1 MVLKVVNIIVI
12 LTVIVLSL
20 AIFANSMTKVSGHDE
35 QMYCTAGALL
45 AEGKMIYRD
54 FSYVAQ
60 LPYHP
65 LLCAAVF
72 KMFDTTYY
80 LLTARILSSLCDI
93 LIVVS
98 IIGIYHRVFKSFGI
112 DGRLLGMAGAFLYLF
127 NPFVD
132 YANGFAWNHDAVVL
146 CVCLSF
152 WIFISIDFE
161 DKSKYLRIAA
171 IGALLTIAT
180 FMRITTTLVQLVFF
194 AALLAHPA
202 ESIKQRFKNILP
214 FLIAATVVLIWPL
227 WTIISAPQA
236 FLLNIFRIPVLNSQW
251 LHKTGMVHNK
261 SNLTFTALTM
271 PGYPQLIVIA
281 VYLCAAMACCWRK
294 LKMINAQYAL
304 LAILLAL
311 TFFIIV
317 FIPLTMWRQYF
328 ALPVPFIIISFAYP
342 LFYLRRLT
350 VNGKTK
356 MGFKMACILIAI
368 CAFVSVYSHLFV
380 LDRIPKVFSPHGWE
394 PLRMHRISEDIAQ
407 RTKEPKL
414 ILTLAPLYALEGKC
428 DIYPEF
434 SAGSFVYRIADSMTS
449 DERKAAHAVGPEML
463 KQLLEQCQPSA
474 VILNVEFKSLE
485 MPLFETAVLPVG
497 ENKWERINYPNG
509 PVVYFKR

>member
-1 MVLKVVNIIVI
+1 MPRKVINIIVI

-20 AIFANSMTKVSGHDE
+20 AIFGNSMTKVSAHDE
-35 QMYCTAGALL
+35 QMYCTAGALM
-45 AEGKMIYRD
+45 ADGKMIYRD

-65 LLCAAVF
+65 MLYAAVF

-80 LLTARILSSLCDI
+80 LLTARILSSLCDV
-93 LIVVS
+93 LIVVC
-98 IIGIYHRVFKSFGI
+98 IIGIYNRVFKSFGI
-112 DGRLLGMAGAFLYLF
+112 EGRLLGMGGAFLYLF

-152 WIFISIDFE
+152 WIFISTDFE
-161 DKSKYLRIAA
+161 DKSKYLRTAA
-171 IGALLTIAT
+171 IGALLTLAT
-180 FMRITTTLVQLVFF
+180 FMRITTALVQLVFF
-194 AALLAHPA
+194 AALLAYPA
-202 ESIKQRFKNILP
+202 ESIKQRLKNILP
-214 FLIAATVVLIWPL
+214 FLIATTVVLIWPV

-236 FLLNIFRIPVLNSQW
+236 FLLNIFHIPVLNSKW
-251 LHKTGMVHNK
+251 LHETGMVHDK
-261 SNLTFTALTM
+261 FNLTFIALTK
-271 PGYPQLIVIA
+271 PGYPQLLMIA
-281 VYLCAAMACCWRK
+281 VYLCAAMACSWRK
-294 LKMINAQYAL
+294 LKMINAQNAL
-304 LAILLAL
+304 LAALLAL
-311 TFFIIV
+311 TFFTIV
-317 FIPLTMWRQYF
+317 FIPPTMWRQYF
-328 ALPVPFIIISFAYP
+328 AVPVPFIIISFAYP

-350 VNGKTK
+350 VNGQPKW
-356 MGFKMACILIAI
+356 GFKIARILMAI

-380 LDRIPKVFSPHGWE
+380 VNRITKVFNPQSWE
-394 PLRMHRISEDIAQ
+394 PIRMHRISEDIAK

-449 DERKAAHAVGPEML
+449 DERKAVHATGPETL
-463 KQLLEQCQPSA
+463 KQLLEQRQPSS
-474 VILNVEFKSLE
+474 VVLNVEFKSLE
-485 MPLFETAVLPVG
+485 MPLFETAVLPGG
-497 ENKWERINYPNG
+497 EKKWERINYTNG

>member
-1 MVLKVVNIIVI
+1 MLLKVINILVI

-20 AIFANSMTKVSGHDE
+20 AIFGNSMTKVSGHDE

-45 AEGKMIYRD
+45 ADGKMIYKD

-93 LIVVS
+93 LIVVC
-98 IIGIYHRVFKSFGI
+98 IIGIYYRVFTSFGI
-112 DGRLLGMAGAFLYLF
+112 EGRLLGMAGAFLYLF
-127 NPFVD
+127 NSYVD

-152 WIFISIDFE
+152 WIFISTDFA

-171 IGALLTIAT
+171 IGTLLTLAT
-180 FMRITTTLVQLVFF
+180 FMRITTALVQLVFF
-194 AALLAHPA
+194 TALLGCPA

-214 FLIAATVVLIWPL
+214 FLIATTIVLIWPV

-236 FLLNIFRIPVLNSQW
+236 FLLNIFRIPMLNSNW
-251 LHKTGMVHNK
+251 LHETGMAHNK
-261 SNLTFTALTM
+261 FNLTLSALTM
-271 PGYPQLIVIA
+271 PGYPQLFVIA
-281 VYLCAAMACCWRK
+281 VYLYAAMACCGRK
-294 LKMINAQYAL
+294 LKMINAQNAL
-304 LAILLAL
+304 LATLLAL
-311 TFFIIV
+311 TFFIIA
-317 FIPLTMWRQYF
+317 FIPPTMWKQYL
-328 ALPVPFIIISFAYP
+328 AVPVPFIIISFSYP
-342 LFYLRRLT
+342 LFYLRKLT
-350 VNGKTK
+350 VNGKMK
-356 MGFKMACILIAI
+356 LGFKIAGILIAI
-368 CAFVSVYSHLFV
+368 CTFVSVYSHLFV
-380 LDRIPKVFSPHGWE
+380 LDRIPKVFNPQGWV
-394 PLRMHRISEDIAQ
+394 PLRTHRLSEDIAQ
-407 RTKEPKL
+407 RIKEPKL

-449 DERKAAHAVGPEML
+449 DERKAVHAVGPEML
-463 KQLLEQCQPSA
+463 KQLLEQRQPSA

-485 MPLFETAVLPVG
+485 MPLFETAVLPGG
-497 ENKWERINYPNG
+497 ESKWERINYTNG
-509 PVVYFKR
+509 LVVYLKR